1 MKFLDG
7 VNVTYILKSE
17 KANLSRINKEIAKL
31 GTKLDFQPINSKY
44 YGHYRIEFYEPID
57 KLPTMKLTGFL
68 THENP
73 LDWLMEQDNQSEIPL
88 NEIFHVV
95 DTEVLEIHPMD
106 IVQSVVVEQYKI
118 YSIIGKE
125 GAQELTIEKLV
136 KLTLKKLFELYFNA
150 EFKEEDYEI
159 EIHPELTDYF
169 G

>member
-7 VNVTYILKSE
+7 VNVTYISKSE
-17 KANLSRINKEIAKL
+17 KANVSKINKEISKL
-31 GTKLDFQPINSKY
+31 ITKIDFQPVNGKY
-44 YGHYRIEFYEPID
+44 YGFYRIEFYEATD
-57 KLPTMKLTGFL
+57 NLPTMKLTGFL

-95 DTEVLEIHPMD
+95 DTEIIEVNTD
-106 IVQSVVVEQYKI
+106 DVVQSVVVEQYKI
-118 YSIIGKE
+118 YSIVDKE
-125 GAQELTIEKLV
+125 KAKDLTIEKLV
-136 KLTLKKLFELYFNA
+136 KLTLKKLFESYFNA

-159 EIHPELTDYF
+159 KIHPELTDYF